1 VAIGGIGYSLCFVL
15 DISQRKEM
23 EEELVRA
30 RLGADAAARAKSQFL
45 ANMSH
50 EIRTPLNGILGLS
63 CLMEEESIPDDLRPM
78 MSLIRTSGEVL
89 RRVLDDVLDFSKID
103 SGKLEL
109 VEEPFDL
116 AACLRWS
123 FELFRDSAVEKNLE
137 CRLNLDDA
145 LPSHVSGDATRL
157 RQVTA
162 NLMSN
167 AVKFTHRGSIEMEAH
182 LVEMAP
188 PGGRHVIRVLV
199 RDTGIG
205 IPGNRI
211 GRLFQSFSQVDA
223 ATNRSYGG
231 TGLGLAI
238 SRRLVE
244 MMGGTI
250 RVESRA
256 GKGTTFEFTF
266 TAGIADGAQPAADTA
281 DYENLKGLR
290 ILVAEDNKVN
300 QMVTMRMLEKLGCQ
314 ADLACDGASAIQ
326 RVEANT
332 YDLVLMDLGMP
343 EVDGLEAT
351 RRIRRMRGPESAIP
365 VVALTA
371 SASNEVRSQCLEA
384 GMNDYLSKPMEF
396 EALRRALA
404 RWCHGRGAGIA
415 AETHRSPA
423 GA

>member
-1 VAIGGIGYSLCFVL
+1 MVWLSTILEEGHCGSSDQFFGSVTTDTKVSRVVL
-15 DISQRKEM
+15 P
-23 EEELVRA
+23 VF
-30 RLGADAAARAKSQFL
+30 LGQADACLTSKAGFDTMCELNPQVAKD
-45 ANMSH
+45 
-50 EIRTPLNGILGLS
+50 PLNGILGLS
-63 CLMEEESIPDDLRPM
+63 CLMEEESIPDDLRRM

-205 IPGNRI
+205 IPENRI

-281 DYENLKGLR
+281 DYENLTGLR

-300 QMVTMRMLEKLGCQ
+300 QMVTMGCWRNWDARLTWPAMARLQ
-314 ADLACDGASAIQ
+314 YKGW
-326 RVEANT
+326 
-332 YDLVLMDLGMP
+332 
-343 EVDGLEAT
+343 
-351 RRIRRMRGPESAIP
+351 RRTPTI
-365 VVALTA
+365 
-371 SASNEVRSQCLEA
+371 
-384 GMNDYLSKPMEF
+384 
-396 EALRRALA
+396 
-404 RWCHGRGAGIA
+404 WC
-415 AETHRSPA
+415 
-423 GA
+423 

>member
-1 VAIGGIGYSLCFVL
+1 
-15 DISQRKEM
+15 M

-30 RLGADAAARAKSQFL
+30 RLGADAAAQAKSQFL

-199 RDTGIG
+199 RESDRTSVPIVQ
-205 IPGNRI
+205 PGGRRHEPQLRRHGPGARDLPASGGDDGRNDPGGKPGRQRDHLRI
-211 GRLFQSFSQVDA
+211 HL
-223 ATNRSYGG
+223 YGG
-231 TGLGLAI
+231 DRGRRPTSRRHRRLRESQGLADPGC
-238 SRRLVE
+238 RRQQGE
-244 MMGGTI
+244 PDGYDAD
-250 RVESRA
+250 A
-256 GKGTTFEFTF
+256 GE
-266 TAGIADGAQPAADTA
+266 I
-281 DYENLKGLR
+281 
-290 ILVAEDNKVN
+290 
-300 QMVTMRMLEKLGCQ
+300 
-314 ADLACDGASAIQ
+314 
-326 RVEANT
+326 
-332 YDLVLMDLGMP
+332 GMP
-343 EVDGLEAT
+343 G
-351 RRIRRMRGPESAIP
+351 
-365 VVALTA
+365 
-371 SASNEVRSQCLEA
+371 
-384 GMNDYLSKPMEF
+384 
-396 EALRRALA
+396 
-404 RWCHGRGAGIA
+404 
-415 AETHRSPA
+415 
-423 GA
+423 